1 LTRGVA
7 RRLMPD
13 MRSTF
18 AVVLGL
24 VLAACQGKPASE
36 GAPSAGAAA
45 SAPAGNVAPKPTAEP
60 LPKPEK
66 LDVAALRAALKC
78 SGKPVAGPCEVLE
91 DFKECG
97 AMNPV
102 TQSGEGRWLG
112 KGYLVKNGAFVEEF
126 TLLRS
131 HGAPASQVGAGTL
144 PARMAIDSIPDE
156 RSGERTNAEK
166 AINAFERGD
175 VPLPTNTAIRYV
187 KERAEWSEAPVMA
200 AEDNQLYIA
209 TGSGAYLCSRTKQ
222 RVLLIRR
229 SSTRTHAADG
239 VYAVLWPVSW

>member
-187 KERAEWSEAPVMA
+187 VRGSRHGRGRQPALHRDRERGLPLLAHEAARPPHP
-200 AEDNQLYIA
+200 
-209 TGSGAYLCSRTKQ
+209 S
-222 RVLLIRR
+222 LLDSNARR
-229 SSTRTHAADG
+229 RRRLRR
-239 VYAVLWPVSW
+239 AVAGELVGR